1 MNLRAL
7 HYFTAL
13 AELRHFRKAAERC
26 HVSQP
31 TLSTQIKKLEE
42 ELGADLL
49 ERNAKKLLL
58 TPVGEQ
64 VLVHARQILSEAQT
78 IKRIA
83 RGADDPFSGPISL
96 GVFPTLAPYFLP
108 HIIPKVRQAFPNLH
122 LQLFEEKTEEV
133 MDMLSAG
140 QVDATLVALPIPGDQ
155 WQIEPL
161 FDEPFV
167 VVVPS
172 QHRLA
177 KKKAITASDLSQ
189 ETLLLLEDG
198 HCFRDQALEVCQL
211 TGAQED
217 VDFQGSSLE
226 TLRYM
231 VAANSGLTLLP
242 ILSTKPP
249 IPPTENIVVR
259 PFVEPTPKRTIA
271 LVWRQSSLR
280 YELLHSLAQLF
291 RSLDHSL
298 LTP

>member
-7 HYFTAL
+7 HYFTTL